1 MDLMTIKGMTERG
14 LIAALLLMW
23 MPVLPVR
30 AQAPTPS
37 RPPAIP
43 LVTHDPYFSVWSM
56 NDHLTDDWPK
66 HWTGTAQGMQGLVRI
81 DGKPYRF
88 AGAQPMSRPPANE
101 VPAMKQ
107 TGLEVWPTRTVYHF
121 ETAALHLQLT
131 FLTPALPHDLEIY
144 SRPVTY
150 VSWEARSID
159 GIAHAVTLY
168 FDVTGQW
175 VVNNPEQ
182 TITWSRFKF
191 GELSAMAM
199 GTREQPMLA
208 KSGDNLRIDWGY
220 LYVAVPP
227 QSGVS
232 SALCQSSARRQFV
245 TNGTLPDQDD
255 LDMPRAPLVATR
267 AAREERL
274 PVLATMFDLGQV
286 GSAPVSR
293 HLLLAYDDL
302 FSIEYFNRR
311 LRPYWRK
318 GGMNTAELLRSAEQD
333 YPALVDRC
341 RKFDEEL
348 TEDLQS
354 AGGHAYAAIAVLA
367 YRQALAAHKLVADF
381 DGTPLYFAK
390 ENFSNG
396 CIATVDVTY
405 PSSPLFLLLNPA
417 LLKAQIRPILDYAST
432 ARWRFP
438 FAPHDLGTYPLAN
451 GQVYGGGEKTE
462 ENQMP
467 VEESGNMLLL
477 VAALSRAEGDTTF
490 AHRYWPVLSKWADY
504 LRSKGLDPE
513 NQLCTDDF
521 AGHLAH
527 NTNLSL
533 KAIVALGAY
542 AKLAA
547 VLGKSDVADNY
558 AKLAKEM
565 AVTWI
570 KMADDGDH
578 FRLAFDKPGSWSQ
591 KYNLV
596 WDRIL
601 DLNLFPADV
610 HRKEVSFY
618 LTKQN
623 RFGLPLD
630 NRKDYTK
637 LDWVVWTATL
647 ADTSKEFQAMV
658 EPVLRFVNESPDR
671 VPLTDWYDTVTGK
684 QQGFQA
690 RSVVGGVYVKLLS
703 SPAIWKKWRE
713 RAP

>member
-1 MDLMTIKGMTERG
+1 
-14 LIAALLLMW
+14 
-23 MPVLPVR
+23 
-30 AQAPTPS
+30 
-37 RPPAIP
+37 
-43 LVTHDPYFSVWSM
+43 
-56 NDHLTDDWPK
+56 
-66 HWTGTAQGMQGLVRI
+66 
-81 DGKPYRF
+81 
-88 AGAQPMSRPPANE
+88 
-101 VPAMKQ
+101 
-107 TGLEVWPTRTVYHF
+107 
-121 ETAALHLQLT
+121 
-131 FLTPALPHDLEIY
+131 
-144 SRPVTY
+144 
-150 VSWEARSID
+150 
-159 GIAHAVTLY
+159 
-168 FDVTGQW
+168 
-175 VVNNPEQ
+175 
-182 TITWSRFKF
+182 
-191 GELSAMAM
+191 
-199 GTREQPMLA
+199 
-208 KSGDNLRIDWGY
+208 
-220 LYVAVPP
+220 
-227 QSGVS
+227 
-232 SALCQSSARRQFV
+232 
-245 TNGTLPDQDD
+245 
-255 LDMPRAPLVATR
+255 
-267 AAREERL
+267 
-274 PVLATMFDLGQV
+274 
-286 GSAPVSR
+286 
-293 HLLLAYDDL
+293 
-302 FSIEYFNRR
+302 